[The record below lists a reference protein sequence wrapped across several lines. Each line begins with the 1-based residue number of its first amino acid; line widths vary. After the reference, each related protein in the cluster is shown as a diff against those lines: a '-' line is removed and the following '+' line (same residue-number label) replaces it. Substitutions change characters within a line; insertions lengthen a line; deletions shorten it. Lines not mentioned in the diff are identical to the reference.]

1 MGYSPVVSRPQAG
14 VWLIGPAADLLFGCG
29 LLYILIFLALASFG
43 ESLRAAQP
51 VFLMPVLLMLVSLP
65 HYGATL
71 VRVYEERADRR
82 RYAIFAVWATLA
94 VLGVFVVSIYD
105 ATVASIFLTL
115 YLTWSPWHYT
125 GQNYGLSVMFLRRA
139 GVSLETGLKRWLY
152 ASFVL
157 SYALVF
163 LSFHKEAGPGV
174 PQFNAA
180 LGGGTAIA
188 FWPIGIPQ
196 HIADSI
202 FTVAVSA
209 YALALGVCA
218 VVLLRRAPAKQLAPA
233 ALLVLTQALWFSIP
247 IAFRLAGSPTSLTGA
262 DLYAGGVLDWV
273 ALGHAAQY
281 LWVTSFYARSSTRW
295 HGTAAYFGKVAVAGI
310 AIWTVPVLL
319 FGPDFFGPL
328 SSTAAVAMLIATAV
342 NVHHFILDGAIWK
355 LRDGR
360 IASVLLRNAPEQ
372 AVVSPARSWLRRGVW
387 ATAAAWVALYLVG
400 TLELAVR
407 RGRDPVDLAGMR
419 DAIARLRWLGLDDPA
434 TRVQLGIDAGTHGDV
449 AGARR
454 EFMRSL
460 QLQESARG
468 WVGLAHAEFHEGRRE
483 QAHAALM
490 RAVNTEPDDPETWSQ
505 ASDVWAALGDAKR
518 ARGALVRAVALA
530 PERDELAQ
538 RLSQLEAGG
547 ASSPGGSSTLP

>member
-1 MGYSPVVSRPQAG
+1 MGYSRVVSRPHAG

-51 VFLMPVLLMLVSLP
+51 MYLMPALLILVSLP

-82 RYAIFAVWATLA
+82 RYAIFAVWATL
-94 VLGVFVVSIYD
+94 VVVGVFVVSLYD
-105 ATVASIFLTL
+105 AAIASIFLTL

-139 GVSLETGLKRWLY
+139 GVSLEAGLKRWLY

-163 LSFHKEAGPGV
+163 LSFHKVAGPGV

-188 FWPIGIPQ
+188 FWPLGIPER
-196 HIADSI
+196 ISDPVFA
-202 FTVAVSA
+202 VAVSA
-209 YALALGVCA
+209 YALAVGICA
-218 VVLLRRAPAKQLAPA
+218 VALLRRAPAKLLAPA
-233 ALLVLTQALWFSIP
+233 ALIVLTQALWFSIP
-247 IAFRLAGSPTSLTGA
+247 IAFRLAGSPSSLRGA

-281 LWVTSFYARSSTRW
+281 LWVTSYYARSSARW
-295 HGTAAYFGKVAVAGI
+295 QGAASYFGKVAVAGI

-319 FGPDFFGPL
+319 FGPDFLGPV

-360 IASVLLRNAPEQ
+360 IASVLLRAAP
-372 AVVSPARSWLRRGVW
+372 VVQGSGPARSWLRRGVW
-387 ATAAAWVALYLVG
+387 ATAGAWVVFYLVG
-400 TLELAVR
+400 TVELAVR

-419 DAIARLRWLGLDDPA
+419 DAIGRLRWLGLDDSS
-434 TRVQLGIDAGTHGDV
+434 TRVQLGIDAGTHGDL

-454 EFMRSL
+454 EFLRSL

-468 WVGLAHAEFHEGRRE
+468 WVGLAHAEFHDGHRE
-483 QAHAALM
+483 EAHAALL
-490 RAVNTEPDDPETWSQ
+490 RAVNAEPDDPETWSQ
-505 ASDVWAALGDAKR
+505 ASEVWSALGDAKR

-530 PERDELAQ
+530 PDRVELVQ
-538 RLSQLEAGG
+538 RLSRLEAAG
-547 ASSPGGSSTLP
+547 APAGDGSALP

>member
-247 IAFRLAGSPTSLTGA
+247 IAFRLAGSPSSLRGA

-281 LWVTSFYARSSTRW
+281 LWVTSYYARSSARW
-295 HGTAAYFGKVAVAGI
+295 QGAASYFGKVAVAGI

-319 FGPDFFGPL
+319 FGPDFFGPT

-360 IASVLLRNAPEQ
+360 IASVLLRRSESAAP
-372 AVVSPARSWLRRGVW
+372 AGGPARSWPRRAVW
-387 ATAAAWVALYLVG
+387 ATAAAWVVLYLAG
-400 TLELAVR
+400 TVEMAVR

-419 DAIARLRWLGLDDPA
+419 DAIARLRWLGLDDPS
-434 TRVQLGIDAGTHGDV
+434 TRVQLGIDAGSHGDL
-449 AGARR
+449 AGARS
-454 EFMRSL
+454 EFLRSL
-460 QLQESARG
+460 KLQESARG
-468 WVGLAHAEFHEGRRE
+468 WVGLAHAEFHDGRRE
-483 QAHAALM
+483 EAHAALM
-490 RAVNTEPDDPETWSQ
+490 RAVNAEPDDPETWSQ
-505 ASDVWAALGDAKR
+505 ASEVWAALGDAKR
-518 ARGALVRAVALA
+518 ARGALARAVALA
-530 PERDELAQ
+530 PDRVELAQ
-538 RLSQLEAGG
+538 RLSRLDAAGVP
-547 ASSPGGSSTLP
+547 ASEGSGLP